1 MNILGSIL
9 ILIIVMSES
18 LADSVFNDNFQ
29 NSEKWSFLTD
39 QVMGGVSSGN
49 VEFISIENN
58 IVAHVTGKVSTENR
72 GGFIQ
77 IRRKLD
83 KINLENSKFIDITAK
98 GNNQKY
104 FIHLRTTGTILPWQ
118 YYQIDFNVKNE
129 FQVFR
134 LPIDTFKRSS
144 SFLSNKIN
152 PKKIFLRCLKIQ
164 IYFLTKKKEI
174 LKRYGACKV
183 GVQIQNKLTAWRQ
196 SNN

>member
-1 MNILGSIL
+1 
-9 ILIIVMSES
+9 MSES
-18 LADSVFNDNFQ
+18 LADSVFKDNFQ

-77 IRRKLD
+77 IRRNLN

-134 LPIDTFKRSS
+134 LPIETFKRSS
-144 SFLSNKIN
+144 SFLNNKIN
-152 PKKIFLRCLKIQ
+152 SKKITSIGIVAFGRNHFADIF
-164 IYFLTKKKEI
+164 IKEVNF
-174 LKRYGACKV
+174 A
-183 GVQIQNKLTAWRQ
+183 N
-196 SNN
+196 

>member
-18 LADSVFNDNFQ
+18 LADSVFKDNFQ

-49 VEFISIENN
+49 VEFISTENN
-58 IVAHVTGKVSTENR
+58 IVVHVTGKVSTENR

-77 IRRKLD
+77 IRRKLN

-134 LPIDTFKRSS
+134 LPIETFKRSS

-152 PKKIFLRCLKIQ
+152 PKKITSIGIVAFGRNHFADIF
-164 IYFLTKKKEI
+164 IKE
-174 LKRYGACKV
+174 V
-183 GVQIQNKLTAWRQ
+183 NFVN
-196 SNN
+196 